1 MRPLSLLTRMTSLNM
16 NGNMLVDVDEDL
28 REMRM
33 LEELDLSRNK
43 IVSLASS
50 ISTMTALKRLIIS
63 HNPIQALPY
72 GLWALNNL
80 QLLEVTGCDIQF
92 PPQDVVSKG
101 VKSLLNF
108 QRMLERGRS
117 PPRHT
122 LSVHALQF
130 FSVGLCFPQK
140 VFCVLVLI
148 CLHLCWRGWR
158 ERSSTMSCTQPL

>member
-1 MRPLSLLTRMTSLNM
+1 MTSLNM
-16 NGNMLVDVDEDL
+16 SGNLLVDVDEDL

-43 IVSLASS
+43 IVSLLSS

-80 QLLEVTGCDIQF
+80 QLLEVTGCDIKF

-108 QRMLERGRS
+108 QRMLERGR
-117 PPRHT
+117 
-122 LSVHALQF
+122 
-130 FSVGLCFPQK
+130 
-140 VFCVLVLI
+140 
-148 CLHLCWRGWR
+148 
-158 ERSSTMSCTQPL
+158 